1 MILHYLSL
9 AWQQLEK
16 YRLQSLVSIVS
27 LAIGFA
33 CFALASM
40 WIKYETT
47 YDAFHKDADR
57 MYCLIRERGSQTTDW
72 QLESAYCDSVVKYCH
87 EVEAVTP
94 FLTGYRWDMR
104 QNGTF
109 LAEIEY
115 TTCDSSFLEMFNIR
129 ILAGTDGFLHNDQE
143 VAINR
148 FTAERLWPD
157 QNPLGQEFTLDGGT
171 EESTVPYKVTAV
183 VDGWDEHSSLHFD
196 LLRNN
201 TSHKNYNPFKGYN
214 IPFSP
219 SFAHILRLAPHAD
232 VDDIN
237 ARLDT
242 LDFVGNSKLFS
253 VQQGRFKLLPIDQL
267 RYTVYQGYMS
277 VKLNYIYLFALAGS
291 LLILCGLLNYL
302 TMFVNR
308 LFIRQREMALRTVFG
323 ATKRDLTLQFLI
335 EYGLVLLIALACG
348 VFIMDAVLEPF
359 RQMAELPEGTEF
371 VYREGIV
378 YLLLVGGVS
387 LLISLPVISFFRRQ
401 ALHNSIQSQV
411 GLFSYSNFRKLS
423 VCLQMCISILFI
435 FGTVVF
441 QKQIYALRNDDFG
454 FERNNI
460 GLIQTY
466 DLTEDEIESF
476 ASYLRQQP
484 EVVKLI
490 RRKDALFPNSRGE
503 MIAVGGAYGPNR
515 DKILKETVSL
525 QYFIDKEYALPEF
538 YGLKLL
544 KGRFL
549 GEEDDPM
556 AIVVN
561 ETTVKKFN
569 WDDPIG
575 QQIEF
580 SSDEILHVVGVV
592 KDFCNMGPLTP
603 PHPTFICKEV
613 SWNQSYNPGTML
625 IFKYQGEDWKTLKNK
640 YEEYVK
646 RYEGGDFYFEDAE
659 EYFDTFLESELN
671 LQKLLNIITSVCILI
686 ALFGVWSMIML
697 TCEQRRKE
705 IAVRKVFGATTKD
718 ILDMFIVEYM
728 ALQGVAALVAF
739 PIGYACMKPW
749 LEQYVV
755 QTSIPWWIYVGIFM
769 AVALLV
775 ALCVGWR
782 VWKTA
787 KAHPADEIAKG
798 RG

>member
-1 MILHYLSL
+1 MLLHYLSL

-87 EVEAVTP
+87 EVEATTP
-94 FLTGYRWDMR
+94 FLNGYEWDLR
-104 QNGTF
+104 QNGKF
-109 LAEIEY
+109 LATIEY
-115 TTCDSSFLEMFNIR
+115 TSCDSSFLEMFNIQ
-129 ILAGTDGFLHNDQE
+129 ILAGTDGFLHNDRE

-148 FTAERLWPD
+148 LTAEKLWPN

-171 EESTVPYKVTAV
+171 EASIVPYTVTAV

-219 SFAHILRLAPHAD
+219 SFAHILRLSPHAD

-237 ARLDT
+237 ARLDS
-242 LDFVGNSKLFS
+242 LDFFGNSKKETSQANTL
-253 VQQGRFKLLPIDQL
+253 KLMPIDQL
-267 RYTVYQGYMS
+267 RYTVYQGHMN
-277 VKLNYIYLFALAGS
+277 VKLNYIYLFALASS

-308 LFIRQREMALRTVFG
+308 LFIRQREIALRTVFG
-323 ATKRDLTLQFLI
+323 AMKRDLTMQFVI
-335 EYGLVLLIALACG
+335 EYGLVLFIALVG
-348 VFIMDAVLEPF
+348 GIFIIDAVLEPF
-359 RQMAELPEGTEF
+359 RQMAELPEGTEY
-371 VYREGIV
+371 VYREGFV

-387 LLISLPVISFFRRQ
+387 LLISLPVIGFFRRQ
-401 ALHNSIQSQV
+401 ALHNSIQSKV

-435 FGTVVF
+435 FCTVVF
-441 QKQIYALRNDDFG
+441 QKQIHALRYNDFG

-490 RRKDALFPNSRGE
+490 RRKNSLFPNSTGE
-503 MIAVGGAYGPNR
+503 MIGVGGAFGPNR
-515 DKILKETVSL
+515 DKVLKEIVHL
-525 QYFIDKEYALPEF
+525 QYFEDKEYALPEF

-580 SSDEILHVVGVV
+580 SSDVILHVVGVV
-592 KDFCNMGPLTP
+592 KDFCNMGPLTS

-613 SWNQSYNPGTML
+613 SWNQSYNPGIML

-659 EYFDTFLESELN
+659 EEFDTYLESELN
-671 LQKLLNIITSVCILI
+671 LQKLLNIITGVCILI

-697 TCEQRRKE
+697 TCEQRRRE

-718 ILDMFIVEYM
+718 ILDMFFLEYM
-728 ALQGVAALVAF
+728 SLQGVAALVAF
-739 PIGYACMKPW
+739 PVGYACMKPW

-755 QTSIPWWIYVGIFM
+755 QTSIPWWIYVGIFLM
-769 AVALLV
+769 VALLV

-787 KAHPADEIAKG
+787 NARPAEEIK
-798 RG
+798 